1 MKIYKTVSVDWDKE
15 EINTINSFREFL
27 QEKRDAV
34 RCNFSTLADVLDA
47 IDTDLYNVLHDS
59 DLQAENYSEQT
70 L

>member
-1 MKIYKTVSVDWDKE
+1 MKIYKTVSVEWDEE

-34 RCNFSTLADVLDA
+34 RRNFSTLANVLDA
-47 IDTDLYNVLHDS
+47 IDTDLYNVLHNS

>member
-1 MKIYKTVSVDWDKE
+1 MKIYKTVSIDWDEE
-15 EINTINSFREFL
+15 EIETINSFREFL

-34 RCNFSTLADVLDA
+34 RHDFSTLADLLDA

-59 DLQAENYSEQT
+59 DLHAENYSEQT